1 MKKLLLALMTLLA
14 TSTIAMADQVEL
26 NFVDWGFDGASSW
39 GSSYDSHT
47 VVFDAATV
55 VFDAANKQPSGNS
68 IDDCPVTK
76 GQPITVTLN
85 DMSND
90 ITAITFNLKQW
101 GVKKTNCNTALQHR
115 RLLFQRSRSV
125 ERQFYSYR

>member
-85 DMSND
+85 E
-90 ITAITFNLKQW
+90 
-101 GVKKTNCNTALQHR
+101 H
-115 RLLFQRSRSV
+115 
-125 ERQFYSYR
+125 